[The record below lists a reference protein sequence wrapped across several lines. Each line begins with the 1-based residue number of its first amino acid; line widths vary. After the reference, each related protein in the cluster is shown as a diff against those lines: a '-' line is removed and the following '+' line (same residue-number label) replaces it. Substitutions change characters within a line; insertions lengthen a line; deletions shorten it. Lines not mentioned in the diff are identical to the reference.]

1 MKYKIL
7 DKIINK
13 VIFFLI
19 ALTFSILILSCVLQ
33 VFTRFIL
40 NNSLS
45 WTEELSRY
53 SFIWANFLGGI
64 FCTKKGLHAVVTIIT
79 DYLNKKWK
87 NILNIVV
94 NVVVALISILIIIYG
109 VKVTY
114 TVRGQLSPA
123 LRISMS
129 YVYAAAPFS
138 SLFVLY
144 YSTRNIIENYKN
156 IITKGEK

>member
-1 MKYKIL
+1 MKNRTLDRIVSKI
-7 DKIINK
+7 
-13 VIFFLI
+13 IFFLI
-19 ALTFSILILSCVLQ
+19 TSTFIILILSCVLQ

-40 NNSLS
+40 NNSFS

-64 FCTKKGLHAVVTIIT
+64 FCTKKALHATVTVVT
-79 DYLNKKWK
+79 DYLNEKWK
-87 NILNIVV
+87 NIFGIFVNIIVILV
-94 NVVVALISILIIIYG
+94 SLIIIIYG
-109 VKVTY
+109 LQVTY

-138 SLFVLY
+138 GIFVLY
-144 YSTRNIIENYKN
+144 YSIMDLIEKVENIRKKE
-156 IITKGEK
+156 EE

>member
-1 MKYKIL
+1 MRYKQL
-7 DKIINK
+7 DKIITK
-13 VIFFLI
+13 IIFLLI
-19 ALTFSILILSCVLQ
+19 MVTFIILILSCILQ

-64 FCTKKGLHAVVTIIT
+64 FCTKKGLHAVVTVIT
-79 DYLNKKWK
+79 DYLNEKWK
-87 NILNIVV
+87 NIFSIVA
-94 NVVVALISILIIIYG
+94 NMFVVIISIIIIIFG
-109 VKVTY
+109 IKVTY
-114 TVRGQLSPA
+114 TVRAQLSPA

-144 YSTRNIIENYKN
+144 YSVINIIDRYKN
-156 IITKGEK
+156 IRKEEGI